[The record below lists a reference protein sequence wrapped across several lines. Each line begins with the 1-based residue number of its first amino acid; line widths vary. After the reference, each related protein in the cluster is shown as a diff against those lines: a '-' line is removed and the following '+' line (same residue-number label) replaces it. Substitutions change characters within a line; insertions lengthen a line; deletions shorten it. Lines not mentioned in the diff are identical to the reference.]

1 MKPNMHTR
9 ASVQKQIRLFTD
21 GSGPEHAG
29 GPGGWAAILTY
40 GDHHREIAGAA
51 IGKNNVMELTAL
63 EEGLKAIK
71 ITAAHIEVI
80 TDSINLIG
88 WMFGFDTVR
97 RQPDSGKPFKRKDP
111 QIRAVCERI
120 DALVRDRGFILTFT
134 WTKGHAGHSE
144 NERCDHLARAARDR
158 NDLPQ

>member
-1 MKPNMHTR
+1 
-9 ASVQKQIRLFTD
+9 
-21 GSGPEHAG
+21 
-29 GPGGWAAILTY
+29 
-40 GDHHREIAGAA
+40 
-51 IGKNNVMELTAL
+51 MELTAL
-63 EEGLKAIK
+63 EEGMGAIK
-71 ITAAHIEVI
+71 LTAAHIEVI

-88 WMFGFDTVR
+88 WMFGFDTMR

-120 DALVRDRGFILTFT
+120 DALIRDRGFILTFT

-158 NDLPQ
+158 SALPQ

>member
-1 MKPNMHTR
+1 MKPNIRTR

-21 GSGPEHAG
+21 GSGPEHAE
-29 GPGGWAAILTY
+29 GPGGWAAILSC
-40 GDHHREIAGAA
+40 GDHRREIAGAA

-71 ITAAHIEVI
+71 VTGAHIEVV

-88 WMFGFDTVR
+88 WMFGFDTMR
-97 RQPDSGKPFKRKDP
+97 RQPDNSKPFKRKNP

-120 DALVRDRGFILTFT
+120 DALVRARGFILTFT
-134 WTKGHAGHSE
+134 WTKGHAGHPE
-144 NERCDHLARAARDR
+144 NERCDQLARAARDR

>member
-1 MKPNMHTR
+1 
-9 ASVQKQIRLFTD
+9 
-21 GSGPEHAG
+21 
-29 GPGGWAAILTY
+29 
-40 GDHHREIAGAA
+40 
-51 IGKNNVMELTAL
+51 MELAAL
-63 EEGLKAIK
+63 EEGVGAIK
-71 ITAAHIEVI
+71 LTAAHIEVI

-120 DALVRDRGFILTFT
+120 DALIRDRSFILTFT
-134 WTKGHAGHSE
+134 WIKGHAGHSE
-144 NERCDHLARAARDR
+144 NERCDQLARAARDR